1 MSIVV
6 MMMRSLLMIPVQ
18 GSRLA
23 GSRTVRRK
31 HAFARPEKY
40 ATGVLVVAWKIGQS
54 VVSISFCVLHSEL
67 VFFYFIFFSLLF
79 SRKKFPRKNL
89 ILSFS
94 TSSFSGIFSFK
105 TQFFWPCDGKL
116 INMLTISRNP
126 NNQSV
131 DFLLLRG
138 TVHHGSC
145 SAGPAFRALRALRA
159 NA

>member
-1 MSIVV
+1 

-116 INMLTISRNP
+116 INMLTISLSP

-145 SAGPAFRALRALRA
+145 SAGSAFRALRA